1 VNDLLSN
8 IVMALGSSGTAVAVE
23 LYEPYGSPNYSW
35 GTMPTDHNYTGQRL
49 DSQSG
54 LLYYGARW
62 YDPLADQF
70 TSADSVQGDPSGMDP
85 YGYVGRNPET
95 DVDPTGQRIADICD
109 EDPEA
114 CDTNANSRENEGTI
128 GPYHAPTNGLPPD
141 EGSIPASA
149 VVVPE
154 VTVALGDTTF
164 TLDEGTNMIT
174 EETIGPNGEPEFTTI
189 TPNDP
194 NYLATMDEIEALQ
207 DGGFPDEGA
216 NTTAQG
222 LSDESGSASP
232 QTTNDNGNSSTNA
245 SENSSSSS
253 SSTSSSSESNAS
265 SCGDGLSFAY
275 NTPVATVKGEQ
286 AIGTL
291 KVGEKVWAY
300 NPQTKKM
307 ELEVIQKV
315 WLNHDNDLVNVTLVA
330 TVKDAQGKT
339 TQKKE
344 VIHTNEKHPFLTK
357 EKGFIPVSQLK
368 PEMHVQEADG
378 NYGVVAKLVLAP
390 GAQWMYNLTVAQDHT
405 YAVGL
410 GQWIVHNINCINDA
424 SKEQKRFVQPTI
436 DRVNAGIPDPHPN
449 DRSIY
454 GNRNG
459 ALPLQPYGYYREYVI
474 RTPGV
479 AGPGPQRLIIGAGGD
494 IYYSPLH
501 YSLVF
506 YLIQAAS
513 P

>member
-1 VNDLLSN
+1 
-8 IVMALGSSGTAVAVE
+8 MALGSSGTAVAVE